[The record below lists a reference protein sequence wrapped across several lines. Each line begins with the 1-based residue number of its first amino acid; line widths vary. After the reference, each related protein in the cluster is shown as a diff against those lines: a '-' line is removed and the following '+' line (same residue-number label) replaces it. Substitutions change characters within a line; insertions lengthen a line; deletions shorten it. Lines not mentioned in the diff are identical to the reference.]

1 MKKSS
6 AGGWI
11 ARFLFTW
18 VLLFVVWLMFTS
30 TLALQEV
37 LTGAVVSLLIA
48 IPTSRFF
55 TDVHPRLFNPVNL
68 IYIIEYLFIFL
79 WALIV
84 ANLDVARRVISP
96 KSKLPINP
104 GIVSFKTDLKSEFAK
119 MVLANSITLTPGT
132 LSVDIIDDTFYIH
145 WIDVKSL
152 DAEKNKEEI
161 AGKFE
166 KVLLKIF

>member
-1 MKKSS
+1 MEKSS
-6 AGGWI
+6 PGGRF
-11 ARFLFTW
+11 ARFFFTW
-18 VLLFVVWLMFTS
+18 FLLFIVWLMFTS

-37 LTGAVVSLLIA
+37 FVGAGVSFLIA
-48 IPTSRFF
+48 LPTSRFF
-55 TDVHPRLFNPVNL
+55 TEVHPASFNPLNL
-68 IYIIEYLFIFL
+68 IYIFEYLFIFL

-96 KSKLPINP
+96 KLPINP
-104 GIVSFKTDLKSEFAK
+104 GIVSFKTDLKSDFAK
-119 MVLANSITLTPGT
+119 MILANSITLTPGT

-145 WIDVKSL
+145 WIDMKSL
-152 DAEKNKEEI
+152 EAVKNKEEI

>member
-1 MKKSS
+1 MEKSS
-6 AGGWI
+6 PGGWI
-11 ARFLFTW
+11 ARFLFAW

-37 LTGAVVSLLIA
+37 LTGLGVSFLIA
-48 IPTSRFF
+48 LPTSRFF
-55 TDVHPRLFNPVNL
+55 TDVHPSLFNPVNV
-68 IYIIEYLFIFL
+68 IYIVEYLFIFL

-96 KSKLPINP
+96 RLPINP
-104 GIVSFKTDLKSEFAK
+104 GIVSFKTDLKSDFAK

-152 DAEKNKEEI
+152 DAARNKEEI

>member
-11 ARFLFTW
+11 ARFFFTW

-37 LTGAVVSLLIA
+37 LTGAGVSFLIA
-48 IPTSRFF
+48 LPTSRFF
-55 TDVHPRLFNPVNL
+55 TDIRPATFNPVNL
-68 IYIIEYLFIFL
+68 VYILEYLFIFL

-96 KSKLPINP
+96 KLPINP
-104 GIVSFKTDLKSEFAK
+104 GIISFKTELKSDFAK
-119 MVLANSITLTPGT
+119 MILANSITLTPGT
-132 LSVDIIDDTFYIH
+132 LSVDIIGDTFYIH

-152 DAEKNKEEI
+152 DPEKSKEEI
-161 AGKFE
+161 AEKFE